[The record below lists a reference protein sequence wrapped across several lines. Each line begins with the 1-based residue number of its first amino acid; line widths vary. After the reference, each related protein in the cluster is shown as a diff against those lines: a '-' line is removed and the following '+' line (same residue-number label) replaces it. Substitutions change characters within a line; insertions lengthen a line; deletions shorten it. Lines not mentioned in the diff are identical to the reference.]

1 MSRYDILAS
10 SIGGILE
17 MNRKLGL
24 VSSLV
29 TLAAVAAFALAMLVG
44 SLASSYLASIFIA
57 LGFVP
62 MICAF
67 SADCSRHRVGMATA
81 AVVFAAVYAVLVLL
95 VYYAQLT
102 TVRLSS
108 LSPEASA
115 ILDYRQFG
123 LFFSYD
129 LLGYAFMALST
140 FFIAFTVT
148 VRSRADRALKT
159 LLFIHGVF
167 FISCFIMPLLGV
179 FSPGM
184 AGGDLLGVLVLEFW
198 CAYFIPVCILAFL
211 HFKKARQ
218 N

>member
-1 MSRYDILAS
+1 
-10 SIGGILE
+10 
-17 MNRKLGL
+17 
-24 VSSLV
+24 
-29 TLAAVAAFALAMLVG
+29 
-44 SLASSYLASIFIA
+44 
-57 LGFVP
+57 
-62 MICAF
+62 
-67 SADCSRHRVGMATA
+67 
-81 AVVFAAVYAVLVLL
+81 
-95 VYYAQLT
+95 
-102 TVRLSS
+102 VRLSS